1 MEIGSFIEMQFPH
14 GNEYYK
20 GDVNIARLNSGRAAI
35 YHAVRV
41 LNCKTVWLPY
51 YQCNTVRDFLIR
63 KNIQVK
69 YYFQDSGFNPKA
81 IDQEPGEAVVLVN
94 YFGIMSRSRMVK
106 LAADYDNVIIDN
118 TPAFFCKPI
127 EKCMNVYSTRK
138 FIGVPDGAYVI
149 GNRADKYVNEYEQCY
164 SSDTAVFLL
173 QTHEYGCEGKTYAS
187 RMINEHRIDEEDI
200 MKMSTLTRTIL
211 DGTDYNE
218 IILKRK
224 QNFSTACRLL
234 NSINSINPNVYADE
248 NIVPMVYPLIVEND
262 NLLQVL
268 LKNKHFQSHWW
279 KHLVNEMNSDTF
291 EYWISKYVIPI
302 TIDQRYGE
310 EELIELSRIIISNI
324 SN

>member
-81 IDQEPGEAVVLVN
+81 IEQEPGEAVVLVN

-118 TPAFFCKPI
+118 TPAFFA
-127 EKCMNVYSTRK
+127 N
-138 FIGVPDGAYVI
+138 
-149 GNRADKYVNEYEQCY
+149 Q
-164 SSDTAVFLL
+164 
-173 QTHEYGCEGKTYAS
+173 
-187 RMINEHRIDEEDI
+187 
-200 MKMSTLTRTIL
+200 
-211 DGTDYNE
+211 
-218 IILKRK
+218 
-224 QNFSTACRLL
+224 
-234 NSINSINPNVYADE
+234 
-248 NIVPMVYPLIVEND
+248 
-262 NLLQVL
+262 
-268 LKNKHFQSHWW
+268 
-279 KHLVNEMNSDTF
+279 
-291 EYWISKYVIPI
+291 
-302 TIDQRYGE
+302 
-310 EELIELSRIIISNI
+310 
-324 SN
+324 

>member
-1 MEIGSFIEMQFPH
+1 
-14 GNEYYK
+14 
-20 GDVNIARLNSGRAAI
+20 
-35 YHAVRV
+35 
-41 LNCKTVWLPY
+41 
-51 YQCNTVRDFLIR
+51 
-63 KNIQVK
+63 
-69 YYFQDSGFNPKA
+69 
-81 IDQEPGEAVVLVN
+81 
-94 YFGIMSRSRMVK
+94 
-106 LAADYDNVIIDN
+106 
-118 TPAFFCKPI
+118 
-127 EKCMNVYSTRK
+127 MNVYSTRK

-173 QTHEYGCEGKTYAS
+173 QRHEYGCEGKTYAS

-200 MKMSTLTRTIL
+200 MKMSMLTRTIL

-234 NSINSINPNVYADE
+234 NSINSI
-248 NIVPMVYPLIVEND
+248 VYPLIVEND

>member
-1 MEIGSFIEMQFPH
+1 
-14 GNEYYK
+14 
-20 GDVNIARLNSGRAAI
+20 
-35 YHAVRV
+35 
-41 LNCKTVWLPY
+41 
-51 YQCNTVRDFLIR
+51 
-63 KNIQVK
+63 
-69 YYFQDSGFNPKA
+69 
-81 IDQEPGEAVVLVN
+81 
-94 YFGIMSRSRMVK
+94 
-106 LAADYDNVIIDN
+106 
-118 TPAFFCKPI
+118 
-127 EKCMNVYSTRK
+127 
-138 FIGVPDGAYVI
+138 
-149 GNRADKYVNEYEQCY
+149 
-164 SSDTAVFLL
+164 
-173 QTHEYGCEGKTYAS
+173 
-187 RMINEHRIDEEDI
+187 